1 MERRDLTRRLL
12 AVTALV
18 ACAMTGATAASAAPA
33 GDLTVSQTDG
43 LTPGQAVTVSGA
55 GFDESKGIYVA
66 ICVDNGPGATPTPCL
81 GGVDM
86 EGTAGGSAWVSSNP
100 PSYAAGLTTPFGPGG
115 TFEVT
120 LPAVAEDA
128 VAGVD
133 CREVSCAVT
142 VRYDHT
148 RADDRTGDV
157 LIPIT
162 FAADGA
168 AETPATETPAAD
180 ATPAAEPTE
189 GVADE
194 AESAEPVDATA
205 EADEDTGVNGPL
217 VAGAIGVVLLAAIAG
232 GLLLA
237 RRHRGALAAQAADD
251 DPASPRAN

>member
-1 MERRDLTRRLL
+1 M
-12 AVTALV
+12 TAFV

-55 GFDESKGIYVA
+55 GFDEAKGIYVA

-157 LIPIT
+157 IIPIT

-168 AETPATETPAAD
+168 AEAPAAQAPAAD
-180 ATPAAEPTE
+180 ATPAAEQA
-189 GVADE
+189 VNE
-194 AESAEPVDATA
+194 AEGAEPVDATT
-205 EADEDTGVNGPL
+205 EADDDTGVNGPL
-217 VAGAIGVVLLAAIAG
+217 VAGAIGVVLLAAVVVV

-237 RRHRGALAAQAADD
+237 RRRRGAPTAQAADGE
-251 DPASPRAN
+251 PASPRAT

>member
-1 MERRDLTRRLL
+1 M
-12 AVTALV
+12 TALA
-18 ACAMTGATAASAAPA
+18 ACAMTGAATASAAPA
-33 GDLTVSQTDG
+33 GDLTVSQVDG
-43 LTPGQAVTVSGA
+43 LTPGQAVTVTGA

-86 EGTAGGSAWVSSNP
+86 EGATGGSTWISSNP

-133 CREVSCAVT
+133 CREASCAVT

-162 FAADGA
+162 FAAEGA
-168 AETPATETPAAD
+168 EAPTAETPAEAPADDTTPAPDVTADDAEAEPADAD
-180 ATPAAEPTE
+180 AT
-189 GVADE
+189 V
-194 AESAEPVDATA
+194 
-205 EADEDTGVNGPL
+205 EADDD
-217 VAGAIGVVLLAAIAG
+217 AGANGALIAGAVGVVLIAAVVG
-232 GLLLA
+232 SLLLA
-237 RRHRGALAAQAADD
+237 RRRRAGLAAT
-251 DPASPRAN
+251 ASTATSTASDGRPDSTGPRAD

>member
-1 MERRDLTRRLL
+1 M
-12 AVTALV
+12 TALA
-18 ACAMTGATAASAAPA
+18 ACAMTGAATASAAPA
-33 GDLTVSQTDG
+33 GDLTVSQVDG
-43 LTPGQAVTVSGA
+43 LTPGQAVTVTGA

-86 EGTAGGSAWVSSNP
+86 EGATGGSTWISSNP

-133 CREVSCAVT
+133 CREAACAVT

-162 FAADGA
+162 FAAEGA
-168 AETPATETPAAD
+168 PTAETPAEAPADD
-180 ATPAAEPTE
+180 ATPAPDVTADDAEAEP
-189 GVADE
+189 ADADAAVE
-194 AESAEPVDATA
+194 VDDDA
-205 EADEDTGVNGPL
+205 GVNGAL
-217 VAGAIGVVLLAAIAG
+217 IAGAVGVVLIAAVVG

-237 RRHRGALAAQAADD
+237 RRRRAGLASNPTSTASDD
-251 DPASPRAN
+251 RPDSTGPRAD

>member
-1 MERRDLTRRLL
+1 M
-12 AVTALV
+12 TALA
-18 ACAMTGATAASAAPA
+18 ACAMTGAATASAAPA

-55 GFDESKGIYVA
+55 GFDEAKGIYVA

-120 LPAVAEDA
+120 LSAVAEDA

-133 CREVSCAVT
+133 CRAVSCAVT

-162 FAADGA
+162 FAADAA
-168 AETPATETPAAD
+168 AEATATEAPAAD
-180 ATPAAEPTE
+180 ATPAVEPTE

-194 AESAEPVDATA
+194 AENAEAVDATA
-205 EADEDTGVNGPL
+205 EADDETGVNAPL

-237 RRHRGALAAQAADD
+237 RRRRGALAVQAADD
-251 DPASPRAN
+251 HPAGPRAS